1 MILDFKLKENDV
13 IKDIQPDNYIFD
25 KDSSFINDELLD
37 LKLKAIRKLIEL
49 SEKLDTE
56 DAIKVYV
63 KVSNNKIDALAMIL
77 VDSFHSLK
85 EKYFNLI
92 ISYYEENLEIV
103 CEVVI

>member
-1 MILDFKLKENDV
+1 MILDFKLKENDNMQLEEYV
-13 IKDIQPDNYIFD
+13 FD
-25 KDSSFINDELLD
+25 KNSSFENNELLD

-63 KVSNNKIDALAMIL
+63 KVSDNKIDALAMIL

-92 ISYYEENLEIV
+92 ISYYEKNLETV